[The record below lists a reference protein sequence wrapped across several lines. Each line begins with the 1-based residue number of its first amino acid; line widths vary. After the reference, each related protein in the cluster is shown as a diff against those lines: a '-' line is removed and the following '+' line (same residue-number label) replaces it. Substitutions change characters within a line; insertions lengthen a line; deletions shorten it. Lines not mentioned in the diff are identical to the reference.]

1 MGIPLDPK
9 EPNLIQRNSQDL
21 QTAHDGPRVQSW
33 DAFPLAARAGRIFF
47 GKASKRAI
55 GGGGKTGER
64 LQLPCRG
71 HPTEGWGLVKLLYR
85 LARATRAIL
94 CRLSGRFC
102 ADCCNKSSCCAAA
115 RSIRRRKL

>member
-55 GGGGKTGER
+55 GGGGGRRANDCSCLAVATLR
-64 LQLPCRG
+64 RG
-71 HPTEGWGLVKLLYR
+71 GGW
-85 LARATRAIL
+85 
-94 CRLSGRFC
+94 
-102 ADCCNKSSCCAAA
+102 
-115 RSIRRRKL
+115 

>member
-55 GGGGKTGER
+55 GGGGED
-64 LQLPCRG
+64 
-71 HPTEGWGLVKLLYR
+71 
-85 LARATRAIL
+85 
-94 CRLSGRFC
+94 GRTI
-102 ADCCNKSSCCAAA
+102 AAA
-115 RSIRRRKL
+115 LPWPPYGGVGAGEASLSSGARDPSDSLSPQWSLLRRLLQ

>member
-47 GKASKRAI
+47 
-55 GGGGKTGER
+55 
-64 LQLPCRG
+64 
-71 HPTEGWGLVKLLYR
+71 W
-85 LARATRAIL
+85 
-94 CRLSGRFC
+94 
-102 ADCCNKSSCCAAA
+102 
-115 RSIRRRKL
+115 